1 MVRAI
6 FRHWPY
12 LQQILNNDHDANE
25 IFCFR
30 LRTYFKNARK
40 KMPDV
45 IPEVLSICAIFEK
58 RKPDRHDLPHATA
71 KRGVMAWGV
80 DIYLPSLKDGEYQNT
95 ISAQRVRLASQ
106 FNLTEEKRDPHIIR
120 NLMNLKFSHRGQ
132 LLIQE
137 MSTMREVI
145 DLYRI
150 VQYER

>member
-1 MVRAI
+1 
-6 FRHWPY
+6 
-12 LQQILNNDHDANE
+12 
-25 IFCFR
+25 
-30 LRTYFKNARK
+30 
-40 KMPDV
+40 MPDV
-45 IPEVLSICAIFEK
+45 IPEVLSICAIFGK

-120 NLMNLKFSHRGQ
+120 NLMNLEFSHRGQ

-137 MSTMREVI
+137 MSIIREVI
-145 DLYRI
+145 DLFRI